1 MMTLKQKKSVSHM
14 GTTFLN
20 IINKSVFYLFLFQ
33 VCVKALY
40 LTLGTLGPAVVSN
53 FVSPLFP
60 QDFLPPPICTLP
72 RKAKKPCVSGPLPSP
87 PARPPCNFPGEIP
100 LAHLH
105 FPKSRIPPFASNFE
119 RGEKRRGELRRRV
132 INLEQVLLDL
142 VAGKKDYF
150 VFPFPLRE
158 DTCLQKKNI
167 RSLPSSQLSWGASHP
182 AFINILSGGKCRRK
196 KSCQKSI
203 SRLFLSLLFF
213 EK

>member
-1 MMTLKQKKSVSHM
+1 MHM

-53 FVSPLFP
+53 FVSPSSLKIFFP
-60 QDFLPPPICTLP
+60 PPPICTLP
-72 RKAKKPCVSGPLPSP
+72 RKAKKPCAGAPPLL

-158 DTCLQKKNI
+158 DTCLQKKY
-167 RSLPSSQLSWGASHP
+167 SQPSFFSAELG
-182 AFINILSGGKCRRK
+182 
-196 KSCQKSI
+196 SI
-203 SRLFLSLLFF
+203 SSGFH
-213 EK
+213 